1 MLKITESRTLT
12 GTAKVDGTTV
22 VSMSAVLNSDNV
34 GNTSYTE
41 IISNQELYRLNVKEL
56 REDIGQ
62 FKEEVYKVE
71 DEFLANGNPL
81 DETLPEEL
89 PEIEPETEA

>member
-1 MLKITESRTLT
+1 MLKITETRTLT
-12 GTAKVDGTTV
+12 GTAKINGTDV
-22 VSMSAVLNSDNV
+22 VSLSAVLKSDNV

-41 IISNQELYRLNVKEL
+41 MISNQDLYRDNVTEL
-56 REDIGQ
+56 REDISQ

-81 DETLPEEL
+81 DETLP
-89 PEIEPETEA
+89 IEPTPET

>member
-12 GTAKVDGTTV
+12 GMAKIDGTNV
-22 VSMSAVLNSDNV
+22 VSLSAVLTSDNV
-34 GNTSYTE
+34 GGTSYTE
-41 IISNQELYRLNVKEL
+41 IISNQELYRDNVTEL
-56 REDIGQ
+56 REDINQ

-81 DETLPEEL
+81 DETLP
-89 PEIEPETEA
+89 IEAIPET

>member
-12 GTAKVDGTTV
+12 GMAKIDGTNV
-22 VSMSAVLNSDNV
+22 VSLSAVLTSDNV
-34 GNTSYTE
+34 GGTSYTE
-41 IISNQELYRLNVKEL
+41 IISNQELYRDNVTEL
-56 REDIGQ
+56 REDINQ

-81 DETLPEEL
+81 DETLP
-89 PEIEPETEA
+89 IEATPET

>member
-12 GTAKVDGTTV
+12 GTAKVDGQDV
-22 VSMSAVLNSDNV
+22 ISMSAVLTSDNI

-41 IISNQELYRLNVKEL
+41 IISNQELYRENVKEL
-56 REDIGQ
+56 REDISQ

-71 DEFLANGNPL
+71 DEFLLNGNPL
-81 DETLPEEL
+81 DETLPVV
-89 PEIEPETEA
+89 EPEPEPEA